1 MMIFKTKTES
11 VIRKNSKWM
20 QDLAFHELQLNGGNL
35 FEFYSKSSSLL
46 IVEALVET
54 ANNRI
59 YRMLSPITLKFKLPY

>member
-1 MMIFKTKTES
+1 MMIFKAKAES
-11 VIRKNSKWM
+11 VTRKNSKWM
-20 QDLAFHELQLNGGNL
+20 QDLAFYELQLNGGNL

-59 YRMLSPITLKFKLPY
+59 YKMLSPITLKFKLPY